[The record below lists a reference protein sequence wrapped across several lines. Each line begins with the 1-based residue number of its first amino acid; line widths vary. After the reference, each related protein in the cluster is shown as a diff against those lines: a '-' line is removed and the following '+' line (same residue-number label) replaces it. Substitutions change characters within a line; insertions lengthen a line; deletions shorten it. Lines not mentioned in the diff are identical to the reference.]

1 MGTNKFVL
9 IPLFC
14 SIFIQ
19 LLTFHDF
26 LLHIPAAQFCQEAS
40 VSLAAPCHSK
50 SKLLSQ
56 IQNQIQKSP
65 NIPSE
70 SFLFRKFLLCQ
81 QISGNWIENW

>member
-26 LLHIPAAQFCQEAS
+26 LLYIPAAQFCQK
-40 VSLAAPCHSK
+40 SLRLAR
-50 SKLLSQ
+50 
-56 IQNQIQKSP
+56 SP
-65 NIPSE
+65 MSLEI
-70 SFLFRKFLLCQ
+70 
-81 QISGNWIENW
+81 